1 MALLADVLLPLP
13 LKQIFTYRI
22 PDEMAGLAM
31 PGSRVAVHFG
41 RQRIQT
47 GILSRLYA
55 PGEKA
60 GNYKDILE
68 VLDDHP
74 VVHPLQLRFWEWMA
88 EYYMCTPGEVLAA
101 ALPSAFR
108 LESETAV
115 ALHPDFDGDLN
126 PFTEAARRIL
136 QALMNRDQISL
147 KEVAIIAA
155 QAKIVN
161 LIHTLLEA
169 GAIIKVD
176 EVKDPYR
183 PRKESVIALHPDYH
197 SEAALSELMDQ
208 LGKRAF
214 RQLELMLLLVTEL
227 HLPQGEWN
235 AFLPSASFK
244 KVKGYAVALK
254 GLLDKGVLI
263 REERVV
269 TRLYRPEAVRD
280 PGEIRLN
287 AFQQQAY
294 GEIGQ
299 WHSQNKICLLHG
311 VTGSGK
317 TEIYIKKIAECL
329 AEGKQALY
337 LLPEIA
343 LTTQII
349 NRLRTY
355 FGDKVGVYHSRYSN
369 QERVEVW
376 NEVLRF
382 GNKQMQGRFQLIL
395 GARSALFLPFVRL
408 GLIVV
413 DEEHDPSYK
422 QVDPAPR
429 YHARDAALYL
439 ARLHAAPV
447 LMGSAT
453 PSIESFALAREKKY
467 GLVSLTKR
475 FSEVLMP
482 EVQIADVK
490 EEKRRKKMPSHF
502 SSLLL
507 ENLSL
512 ALENGEQAIMFQNR
526 RGFSLRLECDSCMW
540 MPYCQNC
547 DVTLIYHK
555 QFHQLRC
562 HYCGYTEKV
571 PSSCPECNSPRIL
584 MKGFGTEKVEEELRD
599 LYPRSRIVRMDL
611 DTTRSKTA
619 YHRIISEFERNEI
632 QILVGT
638 QMVTKGLDFDHVSLV
653 GILNADNM
661 LSFPDFRAAERS
673 FQLMAQVSGRSGR
686 KQKRGKVIIQ
696 TAQPYHSIIRQVID
710 HNYVKMYEDQMAERR
725 EFSYPPFTRLI
736 QIRIKHKDKDRVADA
751 SAWLA
756 DWLRGWLGKR
766 ILGPEY
772 PLVAR
777 IRNEYIKHILIKIE
791 REASHKEA
799 RRIIRNALDAIA
811 LKDEWKRVK
820 VQVDVDPY

>member
-1 MALLADVLLPLP
+1 MAILADILLPIP
-13 LKQIFTYRI
+13 LRQTFTYRI
-22 PDEMAGLAM
+22 PDEMACLAL
-31 PGSRVAVHFG
+31 PGSRVAVQFG
-41 RQRIQT
+41 RQSIQT
-47 GILSRLYA
+47 GIISRLYA
-55 PGEKA
+55 PGEKK
-60 GNYKDILE
+60 GSYKEILE
-68 VLDDHP
+68 ILDTHP
-74 VVHPLQLRFWEWMA
+74 VVSPLQIRFWEWMA
-88 EYYMCTPGEVLAA
+88 DYYVCTTGEVLAA
-101 ALPSAFR
+101 ALPTGFR

-115 ALHPDFDGDLN
+115 ALHPDFDGNLS
-126 PFTEAARRIL
+126 PFTPATRNIL
-136 QALMNRDQISL
+136 QALMNRESISL
-147 KEVAIIAA
+147 KEVPLIAG

-161 LIHTLLEA
+161 LMHTLLEA

-183 PRKESVIALHPDYH
+183 PRKESVVALHPDYH
-197 SEAALSELMDQ
+197 SEDALAELMDQ

-214 RQLELMLLLVTEL
+214 RQLELMMLLVTEL
-227 HLPQGEWN
+227 HLPRGDWN
-235 AFLPSASFK
+235 TFLPAAAFK

-254 GLLDKGVLI
+254 GLLDKGILI

-269 TRLYRPEAVRD
+269 TRLQAPEAVRD
-280 PGEIRLN
+280 PKGIRLN

-294 GEIGQ
+294 QEIGN
-299 WHSQNKICLLHG
+299 WHEKDKICLLHG

-317 TEIYIKKIAECL
+317 TEIYIKKITECL

-369 QERVEVW
+369 LERVEVW

-382 GNKQMQGRFQLIL
+382 GKEGRFQLIL
-395 GARSALFLPFVRL
+395 GARSALFLPFSSL
-408 GLIVV
+408 GLIII

-422 QVDPAPR
+422 QFDPAPR

-439 ARLHAAPV
+439 SRLHKAKV

-453 PSIESFALAREKKY
+453 PSIESYALAKEGKY

-475 FSEVLMP
+475 YSEVLMP

-507 ENLSL
+507 ENLTL
-512 ALENGEQAIMFQNR
+512 TLENGEQAIMFQNR
-526 RGFSLRLECDSCMW
+526 RGFSLRLECDSCQW

-555 QFHQLRC
+555 HFHQLRC

-571 PSSCPECNSPRIL
+571 PASCPECKSPRIL

-599 LYPRSRIVRMDL
+599 LYPKSRIVRMDL

-710 HNYVKMYEDQMAERR
+710 HNYVKMFEDQMAERR

-736 QIRIKHKDKDRVADA
+736 QIRIKHKDKERVAGA
-751 SAWLA
+751 AAWLA
-756 DWLRGWLGKR
+756 EWLRGWLGKR

-791 REASHKEA
+791 REASHTEA
-799 RRIIRNALDAIA
+799 RNIIRNALDAIA
-811 LKDEWKRVK
+811 QEEEYKRVK